1 VPEPL
6 RIAILGGAR
15 SIHTKRWAARL
26 VEHGHAVQVYT
37 LFPDAIPGVE
47 VVDIYG
53 RSMPGRLGLRHYW
66 RRRLLRSLFRE
77 FDPHLVQ
84 SFFLWPYGEWAA
96 RSGVR
101 PVVQGA
107 WGSDVLVIPQR
118 SAKRRRQIGRLLAD
132 ADAVTVNSASLAE
145 AVVSMGAEP
154 ARVHEIGWG
163 VDVDRF
169 TGRGGGALAE
179 QLGIA
184 GRPTVLSTRGH
195 KPIYNLDVIVEAMP
209 DVLRQVPEAAFLFM
223 GHGPMT
229 DRLRARMAELGV
241 LDQARFCRFTED
253 ELPTAFATASVAV
266 SIPSS
271 DSGRPTSLLEAMA
284 SRLPVVLSDVPGI
297 RELVDQ
303 GEGAE
308 IVPVR
313 DPPATAAAIV
323 RLLDDP
329 VGRAAHGARNRS
341 VAVERASAAEETAK
355 CLALYRRL
363 SGVPA

>member
-1 VPEPL
+1 
-6 RIAILGGAR
+6 
-15 SIHTKRWAARL
+15 
-26 VEHGHAVQVYT
+26 VQVYT
-37 LFPDAIPGVE
+37 LFPDVIPGVE
-47 VVDIYG
+47 VVNVYG
-53 RSMPGRLGLRHYW
+53 HAMPGRIGVRRTW
-66 RRRLLRSLFRE
+66 RRRKLRSLFAA

-96 RSGVR
+96 QSGVR

-118 SAKRRRQIGRLLAD
+118 SAKRRRQIARMLAD

-145 AVVSMGAEP
+145 GVVALGAER

-163 VDVDRF
+163 VDVNLF
-169 TGRGGGALAE
+169 TGSGGGALAE
-179 QLGIA
+179 QLGVA
-184 GRPTVLSTRGH
+184 GRPIVVSPRGH
-195 KPIYNLDVIVEAMP
+195 KAIYNLDVLVEAMP
-209 DVLRQVPEAAFLFM
+209 AVLQQVPDAAFLFM

-229 DRLRARMAELGV
+229 DELRARMAELGV
-241 LDQARFCRFTED
+241 VDHARFRRFSED
-253 ELPTAFATASVAV
+253 ELPAAFAVASVAV

-284 SRLPVVLSDVPGI
+284 SRLPVVLSDVVGI

-308 IVPVR
+308 FVPVR
-313 DPPATAAAIV
+313 DPDATAAAIV
-323 RLLDDP
+323 RLLQDP
-329 VGRAAHGARNRS
+329 ARREAYGARNRS
-341 VAVERASAAEETAK
+341 VVTERANAADETAK

-363 SGVPA
+363 CGLT

>member
-15 SIHTKRWAARL
+15 SIHTKRWASRL
-26 VEHGHAVQVYT
+26 VDHGHTVQVYT
-37 LFPDAIPGVE
+37 LFPDPIAGVE

-53 RSMPGRLGLRHYW
+53 RGMPGRLGVRRHW
-66 RRRLLRSLFRE
+66 RRRRLRSLFGE

-96 RSGVR
+96 QSGVR

-118 SAKRRRQIGRLLAD
+118 SAKRRQQIGRLLTD
-132 ADAVTVNSASLAE
+132 ADAVTVNSASLADG
-145 AVVSMGAEP
+145 VISLGADP
-154 ARVHEIGWG
+154 RRVHEIGWG

-169 TGRGGGALAE
+169 TGRDDGVLAAD
-179 QLGIA
+179 LGLA
-184 GRPTVLSTRGH
+184 GRPIVVSARGH

-209 DVLRQVPEAAFLFM
+209 EVLRQVPDAAFLFM

-229 DRLRARMAELGV
+229 DALRSRMAGLGV
-241 LDQARFCRFTED
+241 LEQARFRRFAEH
-253 ELPTAFATASVAV
+253 ELPIAFAAASVAV
-266 SIPSS
+266 SVPSS

-303 GEGAE
+303 GQGAE
-308 IVPVR
+308 IVAVR
-313 DPPATAAAIV
+313 DPAATAAAIV
-323 RLLDDP
+323 RLLQDP
-329 VGRAAHGARNRS
+329 ALREAHGARNRS
-341 VAVERASAAEETAK
+341 VVVERASAAAETGK

-363 SGVPA
+363 CGLSG